1 MIPRVSSPFAQSTA
15 DGVGGPREALAH
27 VNHSGTVTT
36 GQARL
41 HISTRACPIPSPCGG
56 HVQSP
61 SRDLRPFPGRGASD
75 LKTMGTDCA
84 GRAFLRHTHG
94 ACPRAALNRTETVK
108 CPSRPSPLPL
118 SPALALPPAKAPTL
132 NAASSA
138 RASVL
143 QRRRQPAGTWPQ
155 ARLSVARLGS
165 SATMSRPNSA
175 ATRSNST
182 GHAPASDQSPTAPG
196 PDARGRFF
204 HAVTCARAGQ

>member
-1 MIPRVSSPFAQSTA
+1 MIPRVDRQFAQSTA
-15 DGVGGPREALAH
+15 DRVGGSRDGLAR
-27 VNHSGTVTT
+27 VRQSGTVIS
-36 GQARL
+36 GQARARM
-41 HISTRACPIPSPCGG
+41 STRACPIPSPCGG

-61 SRDLRPFPGRGASD
+61 SRDLRPFGGRGVFW
-75 LKTMGTDCA
+75 TTCMGTVGA
-84 GRAFLRHTHG
+84 GRAFLRHIHG
-94 ACPRAALNRTETVK
+94 ARLRAALNRTETVK
-108 CPSRPSPLPL
+108 CPSRPSPLPS
-118 SPALALPPAKAPTL
+118 SPALASRPAKARIS
-132 NAASSA
+132 NVARSA
-138 RASVL
+138 PVSGPQPL
-143 QRRRQPAGTWPQ
+143 RQPGAALPQ